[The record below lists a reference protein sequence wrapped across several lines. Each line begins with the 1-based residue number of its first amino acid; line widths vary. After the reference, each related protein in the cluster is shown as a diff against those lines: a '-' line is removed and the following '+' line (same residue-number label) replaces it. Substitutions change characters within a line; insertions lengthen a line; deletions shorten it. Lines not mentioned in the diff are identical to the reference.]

1 MSEQSATDGSPRV
14 AGDAP
19 ATAPRAQRW
28 TRRAPWLAGG
38 TALVVVVTDQL
49 SKLWAERSLTLGE
62 RIPVLGDA
70 LGVQLIY
77 NPGAALSIGAGSTW
91 IFTIATAI
99 GVVAGLWYAWRVR
112 SRAWALALGLILGG
126 AVTHLGDRL
135 LREPSFGQGHVVD
148 FIAYFDWFVGNV
160 ADIAIVVG
168 AGTFLVLTARGTT
181 MRPEDTGT
189 AEHTVVPGVEH

>member
-1 MSEQSATDGSPRV
+1 MSEQSATDESPRV

-19 ATAPRAQRW
+19 IAAPRVQRW

-49 SKLWAERSLTLGE
+49 SKLWAERSLTRGE

-148 FIAYFDWFVGNV
+148 FIAYFDWFIGNV

-181 MRPEDTGT
+181 MRPEDTVA
-189 AEHTVVPGVEH
+189 AEPTVVPGVER

>member
-1 MSEQSATDGSPRV
+1 MSEQSATDESPPV

-19 ATAPRAQRW
+19 APAPRTQRW

-49 SKLWAERSLTLGE
+49 TKLWAESSLTRGE
-62 RIPVLGDA
+62 RTPVLGDA
-70 LGVQLIY
+70 LGIQLIY

-99 GVVAGLWYAWRVR
+99 GVVAGLWYSWRVR
-112 SRAWALALGLILGG
+112 SLAWALALGLILGG
-126 AVTHLGDRL
+126 ATTHLGDRL

-148 FIAYFDWFVGNV
+148 FIAYFDWFIGNV

-168 AGTFLVLTARGTT
+168 AGMFLLLTALGTT
-181 MRPEDTGT
+181 MRPEDAET
-189 AEHTVVPGVEH
+189 AEPTVVPGVER